1 MDFISIIG
9 TLISILGAILSWK
22 QYKKSKTASIA
33 AEEAANQIVQRK
45 ESLELSDLLKELD
58 NFEKYCITC
67 IAHKQGINQRKFS
80 MNFQTLLSKLN
91 KSKSRINENNEYY
104 CRINDSY
111 NMLNKKSDISIG
123 DNVETIKLLSDLR
136 ELIAVITNII
146 NKNIYKPI
154 NS

>member
-1 MDFISIIG
+1 ME
-9 TLISILGAILSWK
+9 AIQKIKNSF
-22 QYKKSKTASIA
+22 YCSRGSCKSNCSK
-33 AEEAANQIVQRK
+33 K

-111 NMLNKKSDISIG
+111 NILNKKSDILIG